1 MHETNSKFVVLAL
14 LVTGSEH
21 RRKGA
26 GSLLLQ
32 WGIDKAEEM
41 RLPCYLQ
48 ASEQGKRLYEKYG
61 FEAIDVAEFDLTQYG
76 LEGTETMT
84 EMIRQPSKNLG

>member
-1 MHETNSKFVVLAL
+1 MLAL
-14 LVTGSEH
+14 LVTSSGH

-48 ASEQGKRLYEKYG
+48 ASEQGKRLYQNYG
-61 FEAIDVAEFDLTQYG
+61 FQAFDVAELDLAEYG
-76 LEGTETMT
+76 LEGIERMT
-84 EMIRQPSKNLG
+84 EMIRPPSKNLQ